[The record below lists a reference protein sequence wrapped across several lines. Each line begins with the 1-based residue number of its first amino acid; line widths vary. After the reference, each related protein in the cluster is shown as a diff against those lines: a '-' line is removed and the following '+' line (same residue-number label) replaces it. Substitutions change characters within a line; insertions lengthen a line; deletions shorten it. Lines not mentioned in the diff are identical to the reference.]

1 MARMAVGSSTAAAA
15 AERGERKLNGE
26 SELPEEIARE
36 VDQYIDSLEGLEVLL
51 LMCRDAGRVWSAE
64 QIAGELRI
72 KPGTAAR
79 HLERMASLGLLEAE
93 NPSGN
98 FRFYPADEA
107 RASGARIIVEAY
119 ATRRIALINHIA
131 SRALSR
137 IRSLA
142 DAFRMW
148 KGKGKD

>member
-1 MARMAVGSSTAAAA
+1 M
-15 AERGERKLNGE
+15 NGE

-36 VDQYIDSLEGLEVLL
+36 VDEYINSLECLEVLL
-51 LMCRDAGRVWSAE
+51 LLYREAGRVWSIE
-64 QIAGELRI
+64 QVAGELRI
-72 KPGTAAR
+72 KSDTAAR

-93 NPSGN
+93 NPSGE
-98 FRFYPADEA
+98 FRFHPVDDA
-107 RASGARIIVEAY
+107 RASGARIIVDAY

-142 DAFRMW
+142 DAFRVW

>member
-1 MARMAVGSSTAAAA
+1 M
-15 AERGERKLNGE
+15 NGE
-26 SELPEEIARE
+26 SELPEEVARE
-36 VDQYIDSLEGLEVLL
+36 VDEYINSLECLEVLL
-51 LMCRDAGRVWSAE
+51 LLYREAGRVWSIE
-64 QIAGELRI
+64 QVAGELRI
-72 KPGTAAR
+72 KSDTAAR

-93 NPSGN
+93 NPTGD
-98 FRFYPADEA
+98 FRFQPVDEA
-107 RASGARIIVEAY
+107 RASGARIIVDAY

-142 DAFRMW
+142 DAFRVW

>member
-1 MARMAVGSSTAAAA
+1 M
-15 AERGERKLNGE
+15 NGE

-36 VDQYIDSLEGLEVLL
+36 VDEYINSLECLEVLL
-51 LMCRDAGRVWSAE
+51 LLYREAGRVWSIE
-64 QIAGELRI
+64 QVAGELRI
-72 KPGTAAR
+72 KSDTAAR
-79 HLERMASLGLLEAE
+79 HLVRMATLGLLDAE
-93 NPSGN
+93 NPSGE
-98 FRFYPADEA
+98 FRFHPVDDA
-107 RASGARIIVEAY
+107 RASGARIIVDAY

-142 DAFRMW
+142 DAFRVW

>member
-1 MARMAVGSSTAAAA
+1 
-15 AERGERKLNGE
+15 LNGE
-26 SELPEEIARE
+26 SELPEEIASE
-36 VDQYIDSLEGLEVLL
+36 VDKYVDSLECLEVLL
-51 LMCRDAGRVWSAE
+51 LMYREAARVWSID
-64 QIAGELRI
+64 QVAGELRI
-72 KPGTAAR
+72 KSDTAAR

-93 NPSGN
+93 NPTGD
-98 FRFYPADEA
+98 FRFHPADEA
-107 RASGARIIVEAY
+107 RASGARIIVDAY

-148 KGKGKD
+148 KGKGKG